1 MQRIVMHRMAR
12 LTRGL
17 CLVLGLLGA
26 LSAAGETRDFS
37 GGLTL
42 QKYGSGEMRRF
53 GFLVYEAQL
62 WAAANPSDPPIALQL
77 TYKRDIAGAR
87 IVDAASIRCER
98 SALMIVSWP
107 IGRSLCR
114 GYSPT

>member
-26 LSAAGETRDFS
+26 FSAAGETRNFS

-62 WAAANPSDPPIALQL
+62 WAAANPSDPPIARYRRCQN
-77 TYKRDIAGAR
+77 RRCQRRSDASAR
-87 IVDAASIRCER
+87 R
-98 SALMIVSWP
+98 
-107 IGRSLCR
+107 
-114 GYSPT
+114 